1 MQPVEVMLRGIEE
14 VKLFLVSNPDEDRV
28 LTEPNLI
35 SYALIK
41 LTKTGDMYAKEIK
54 KWQKRPLQDRRK
66 WSEFSSHMVEYYE
79 QQITKT
85 EVTTMGQDGYVIAMH
100 AAEDLTYWGFLTEAV
115 IKYSDRATQAE

>member
-1 MQPVEVMLRGIEE
+1 MLRGIEE

-54 KWQKRPLQDRRK
+54 K
-66 WSEFSSHMVEYYE
+66 
-79 QQITKT
+79 
-85 EVTTMGQDGYVIAMH
+85 
-100 AAEDLTYWGFLTEAV
+100 
-115 IKYSDRATQAE
+115 